1 MRAKRI
7 DLIEQYIYECKS
19 VSLDKLCEKFKVS
32 KNTIRRDINYLTEK
46 GVIKKVYGGVTI
58 NESSNISDLVSFEA
72 RHLTNMDE
80 KNRIAKLAADY
91 VNDGDTIFIDSGT
104 TPLNMIDQ
112 LKEKKNLTIITYSV
126 QIVIK
131 AIQYPE
137 ITVISLPGVLKRPTY
152 SFIGSGSFEY
162 LQTFNINKA
171 FMSCTGLSIEN
182 GICNA
187 SAEEF
192 DIKKTAVSKSQT
204 IILLADHSKFNKVA
218 LMTFCDM
225 DKIHCVITDKTPSAN
240 FIEFF
245 ENNGIELQVIDKN

>member
-7 DLIEQYIYECKS
+7 DLIEQYIYEYKS
-19 VSLDKLCEKFKVS
+19 VSLDKLCEKFQVS

-46 GVIKKVYGGVTI
+46 GVIKKVYGGVTV
-58 NESSNISDLVSFEA
+58 NESSTISDLVSFEA
-72 RHLTNMDE
+72 RHLTNIDE
-80 KNRIAKLAADY
+80 KNKIAKLAAEY
-91 VNDGDTIFIDSGT
+91 VCDGDTIFIDSGT
-104 TPLNMIDQ
+104 TPLNMIDA
-112 LKEKKNLTIITYSV
+112 LKDKKNLTIITYSI

-131 AIQYPE
+131 AMQYPD

-171 FMSCTGLSIEN
+171 FMSCTGLSVEN

-187 SAEEF
+187 SAEEY

-204 IILLADHSKFNKVA
+204 IYLLADHSKFNKVA
-218 LMTFCDM
+218 LMTFCDLEN
-225 DKIHCVITDKTPSAN
+225 IHCIITDQVPSAN
-240 FIEFF
+240 FVDFCEY
-245 ENNGIELQVIDKN
+245 NSIELRIID

>member
-7 DLIEQYIYECKS
+7 DLIEQYIYEYKS
-19 VSLDKLCEKFKVS
+19 VSLDKLCEKFQVS

-58 NESSNISDLVSFEA
+58 NDASNISDLVSFEA

-80 KNRIAKLAADY
+80 KNKISKLATEY

-104 TPLNMIDQ
+104 TPLNMIDN
-112 LKEKKNLTIITYSV
+112 LKDKKNLTIITYSV
-126 QIVIK
+126 QIVMK

-152 SFIGSGSFEY
+152 SLIGSGSFEY
-162 LQTFNINKA
+162 LQTYNINKA
-171 FMSCTGLSIEN
+171 FMSCTGLSVEN

-204 IILLADHSKFNKVA
+204 IFLLADHSKFNRVA
-218 LMTFCDM
+218 LMTFCDLEN
-225 DKIHCVITDKTPSAN
+225 IHCIITDQMPTSN
-240 FIEFF
+240 FVDFCKENSIE
-245 ENNGIELQVIDKN
+245 IRVI